1 MPPVISFREATKIYA
16 SSHLGRTTKKIGLI
30 DFSLEVEKG
39 EAFGLL
45 GLNGSG
51 KTTTF
56 KLALGLLALNS
67 GTVKIF
73 DSPPTTRAFYSRVG
87 YVPELPYFHSFLTV
101 ESCLKFYG
109 RLSGLSN
116 LEIKTNLERVLW
128 ETGLV
133 SHKEKRISELSKGLS
148 QRVALA
154 QATIHNPDL
163 LILDE
168 PMSGLDPLA
177 IRDLREYLSR
187 LLEEGKTIFISSH
200 SIFEIEKLCH
210 RVGVLKEGRLIRVLK
225 RKDWTGSPGGL
236 EERFTEIVQNDHL
249 TGALSKTSPR

>member
-1 MPPVISFREATKIYA
+1 MSSVISFRETAKVYR

-30 DFSLEVEKG
+30 DFSLDVEKG

-56 KLALGLLALNS
+56 KLALGLLTPDS
-67 GTVKIF
+67 GTVKVF
-73 DSPPTTRAFYSRVG
+73 DLSPKTRSFYSRIG

-101 ESCLKFYG
+101 KACLKFYAK
-109 RLSGLSN
+109 LSGLSQGD
-116 LEIKTNLERVLW
+116 ISANLERVLW

-133 SHKEKRISELSKGLS
+133 AHQNKRISELSKGLS

-177 IRDLREYLSR
+177 IRDLRDYLSR
-187 LLEEGKTIFISSH
+187 LLEDGKTIFISSH

-210 RVGVLKEGRLIRVLK
+210 RVGVLKEGRLVRVLQ
-225 RKDWTGSPGGL
+225 RKDWESSSGGL
-236 EERFTEIVQNDHL
+236 ESRFADIIQNDPASK
-249 TGALSKTSPR
+249 ALLKNSIQ

>member
-1 MPPVISFREATKIYA
+1 MPSVISFREATKVYR
-16 SSHLGRTTKKIGLI
+16 SSHLGRTIKKIGLI
-30 DFSLEVEKG
+30 DFSIDVEKG

-56 KLALGLLALNS
+56 KLALGLLTPNS

-73 DSPPTTRAFYSRVG
+73 DLSPMTRSFYSRIG

-101 ESCLKFYG
+101 KACLKFYG
-109 RLSGLSN
+109 KLSGLSQADIQSN
-116 LEIKTNLERVLW
+116 LDRVLW

-133 SHKEKRISELSKGLS
+133 VYKDKRISELSKGLS

-154 QATIHNPDL
+154 QATIHSPDL

-177 IRDLREYLSR
+177 TRDLREYLSR

-210 RVGVLKEGRLIRVLK
+210 RVGVLKEGRLIRILQ
-225 RKDWTGSPGGL
+225 RKDWVEFPGGL
-236 EERFTEIVQNDHL
+236 EGRFAEIVQNEGS
-249 TGALSKTSPR
+249 TKALLRNSVK